1 MVRSFSSLNEMFEA
15 KSDLQIK
22 QTEQYFSVAQSWFI
36 FAGLTSYTQ
45 DIFF

>member
-22 QTEQYFSVAQSWFI
+22 QTEQYFSVAQSLSLF
-36 FAGLTSYTQ
+36 LL
-45 DIFF
+45 D

>member
-22 QTEQYFSVAQSWFI
+22 QTEQYFSVAQSR
-36 FAGLTSYTQ
+36 GLFLL
-45 DIFF
+45 D